1 MWRSLFLAL
10 GIFTL
15 VLGLETLVVDSATF
29 ASHGEPAAAR
39 EMIPAEW
46 APWSLLS
53 AGTVVILY
61 SFTLPQKLKG
71 GG

>member
-15 VLGLETLVVDSATF
+15 LLGLQALVIDSATF
-29 ASHGEPAAAR
+29 ANHGEATGNHDL
-39 EMIPAEW
+39 IPAEW

-53 AGTVVILY
+53 AGAVVILY

-71 GG
+71 G

>member
-1 MWRSLFLAL
+1 MFLAL

-15 VLGLETLVVDSATF
+15 ILGLEALVIDSATF
-29 ASHGEPAAAR
+29 ANHGDAAGSR
-39 EMIPAEW
+39 ELIPAEW

-53 AGTVVILY
+53 AGAVVILY

-71 GG
+71 G

>member
-15 VLGLETLVVDSATF
+15 VMGLEALVIDSATF
-29 ASHGEPAAAR
+29 ANHGEAAASR
-39 EMIPAEW
+39 ELVPAEW
-46 APWSLLS
+46 TPWSLLS
-53 AGTVVILY
+53 AGSVVILY

-71 GG
+71 S

>member
-1 MWRSLFLAL
+1 MAL
-10 GIFTL
+10 DLLRGMGIFTL
-15 VLGLETLVVDSATF
+15 VLGLEALVIDSGLVRQSRRGGHA
-29 ASHGEPAAAR
+29 HDLV
-39 EMIPAEW
+39 PAEW

-71 GG
+71 

>member
-1 MWRSLFLAL
+1 MWKSLFLAL

-15 VLGLETLVVDSATF
+15 VLGLEALVVDSATF
-29 ASHGEPAAAR
+29 ANHGDAAVKGDLV
-39 EMIPAEW
+39 PAEW